1 MPSNPPDLG
10 WESLLTV
17 TIPEWTFITDY
28 TFAVKKTGASSL
40 KLTIDP
46 TKKSYTEI
54 SIKFEVSYE
63 DTNYHKRVTSDFST
77 KISQMEI
84 NEFLES
90 VGVVSGAVA
99 STIGDFSPFIALIL
113 PVSQRMLT
121 NFLIVKNMFK

>member
-40 KLTIDP
+40 RLTIDP
-46 TKKSYTEI
+46 TQKSYTEI

-63 DTNYHKRVTSDFST
+63 DTNHHKRVTSIFGT
-77 KISQMEI
+77 EISQVEI
-84 NEFLES
+84 NESLES
-90 VGVVSGAVA
+90 FGAVSGAVGGA
-99 STIGDFSPFIALIL
+99 AGDFSPFISIIFPAFGTI
-113 PVSQRMLT
+113 LT